1 MFCVPLSNSAD
12 ADACLQCWL
21 KPADCNCWYALFYR
35 VSFTSSWLD
44 GSFFTIKVC
53 PNRDLNPCPRDHTR
67 WPSPL
72 SSQSKGESLL
82 SASMFFIC
90 FRISLTLACPMDLR
104 LYPLDK
110 QVCVLQ
116 IASCEFFH
124 FIYLKPMFTLII
136 FQLLLFLQSGLRS
149 KNICLL
155 FKTEGFCCYCCC
167 CCCFYCWLKKFEF
180 CPKACKQTFNNMLK
194 RLPQIKK

>member
-1 MFCVPLSNSAD
+1 MVG
-12 ADACLQCWL
+12 WI
-21 KPADCNCWYALFYR
+21 LFYY
-35 VSFTSSWLD
+35 
-44 GSFFTIKVC
+44 KVC

-124 FIYLKPMFTLII
+124 FIY
-136 FQLLLFLQSGLRS
+136 SR
-149 KNICLL
+149 CLL
-155 FKTEGFCCYCCC
+155 WLFFNCFCFCKVAWEAKIFVCCWKLRD
-167 CCCFYCWLKKFEF
+167 FVATVVAAAVSTVGLKILSFVQKLVNKRSITCWNDF
-180 CPKACKQTFNNMLK
+180 
-194 RLPQIKK
+194 RR